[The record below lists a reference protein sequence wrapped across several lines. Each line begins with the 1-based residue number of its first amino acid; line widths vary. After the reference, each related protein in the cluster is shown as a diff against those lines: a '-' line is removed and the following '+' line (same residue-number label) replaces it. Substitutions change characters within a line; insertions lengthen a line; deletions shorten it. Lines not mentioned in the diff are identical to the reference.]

1 MTKVTKFKLS
11 EYKYMTY
18 GKYTN
23 EKGANYKANEIRY
36 KMIIYKMTI
45 HKMKNLKKYTKST
58 NCKTSLPMKV
68 LYYTFCTTGRMFLV
82 NYFC

>member
-36 KMIIYKMTI
+36 KMRIYKMT
-45 HKMKNLKKYTKST
+45 KNLKKDTKTT